1 LPPLE
6 KFKLFLKVSKRFLP
20 RRRVP
25 CEAIERESR
34 PTERG
39 DSTATADS
47 QAITKPER
55 TMKNKRTEIAIETAR
70 AIVISGRSRV
80 IAWCAECNKE
90 VNLVTVEEAAGLAA
104 GISRDVGDLIGAAEN
119 LPHAKP
125 EKET

>member
-1 LPPLE
+1 
-6 KFKLFLKVSKRFLP
+6 
-20 RRRVP
+20 
-25 CEAIERESR
+25 
-34 PTERG
+34 
-39 DSTATADS
+39 
-47 QAITKPER
+47 
-55 TMKNKRTEIAIETAR
+55 MKNKRTEIAIETAR

-104 GISRDVGDLIGAAEN
+104 GISRDVVDLIGAADN